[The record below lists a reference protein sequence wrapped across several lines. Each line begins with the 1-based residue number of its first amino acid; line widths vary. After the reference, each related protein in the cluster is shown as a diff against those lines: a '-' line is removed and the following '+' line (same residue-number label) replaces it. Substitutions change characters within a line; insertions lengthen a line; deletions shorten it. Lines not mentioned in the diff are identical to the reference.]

1 MGYIILM
8 LTNYFHDLAVAVLA
22 TNVVMIHSIGRFL
35 DEEPDR
41 GLILGR
47 IISRLSRVTW
57 WALAYVIL
65 AGAVRAYYF
74 MDFEWNP
81 AVEKSGMMIALGV
94 KHVLLVGLTIF
105 GIVGM
110 RKYREKY
117 RDHEG

>member
-1 MGYIILM
+1 MGYVILM

-22 TNVVMIHSIGRFL
+22 TNVVMIHIIGRFL
-35 DEEPDR
+35 DEEPGR
-41 GLILGR
+41 EQILGR
-47 IISRLSRVTW
+47 VISRLAKLTW

-65 AGAVRAYYF
+65 AGAVLAWFF
-74 MDFEWNP
+74 MDCEWNP
-81 AVEKSGMMIALGV
+81 AEENGGMMVALGV
-94 KHVLLVGLTIF
+94 KHVLLVGLTVF

>member
-22 TNVVMIHSIGRFL
+22 THVVMIHIIGRFL

>member
-1 MGYIILM
+1 VGYTILM

-22 TNVVMIHSIGRFL
+22 TNVIMIHIIGRYL
-35 DEEPDR
+35 DEEPER
-41 GLILGR
+41 GAILGR
-47 IISRLSRVTW
+47 VISRLSLFTW

-65 AGAVRAYYF
+65 AGAVRAWFF

-81 AVEKSGMMIALGV
+81 AVEKGGMMIALGV
-94 KHVLLVGLTIF
+94 KHVLLVGLAVF

-110 RKYREKY
+110 HRYREKY

>member
-1 MGYIILM
+1 MGYLVLM
-8 LTNYFHDLAVAVLA
+8 LTNYFHDLAVAMLA
-22 TNVVMIHSIGRFL
+22 TNVIVIHIVGRFL

-41 GLILGR
+41 RPVLGR
-47 IISRLSRVTW
+47 IISRLSKVTW

-65 AGAVRAYYF
+65 AGAVRAWFF

-81 AVEKSGMMIALGV
+81 AVEKGGMMIALGV
-94 KHVLLVGLTIF
+94 KHVLLVGLTVF

-110 RKYREKY
+110 RRYKEKY

>member
-22 TNVVMIHSIGRFL
+22 TNVVMIHIIGRFL
-35 DEEPDR
+35 NEEPDR
-41 GLILGR
+41 GPILGR

-57 WALAYVIL
+57 WALAYVIA
-65 AGAVRAYYF
+65 AGAVRAWFF

-81 AVEKSGMMIALGV
+81 VVDKNGMMIALGV
-94 KHVLLVGLTIF
+94 KHVLLVGLTVF

-110 RKYREKY
+110 RRYKEKY